1 MEQRNH
7 FIFSGCFL
15 TLGFLLSLTAGAAPK
30 NEQINVTLFGQPCT
44 MSGPFQRT
52 TLTQIHEISPEK
64 IRPDFNADQMKK
76 IRAKASGAKVG
87 QSQIDTYREHLR
99 KRLSAKI
106 AFSESIDEAKKKSIK
121 TPQAFKAWLTNL
133 KENIPAEKFEPFH
146 EEVRLLFEK
155 NGEKWSDTYI
165 ELLREKYESLIEP
178 DTEEEFHKAIRLAKI
193 QYLCVFDEGSDPN
206 NGRNED
212 ED

>member
-1 MEQRNH
+1 MKRRNH
-7 FIFSGCFL
+7 FIFSVYFL
-15 TLGFLLSLTAGAAPK
+15 TLGFLVNGPSEAAAK

-44 MSGPFQRT
+44 MSGPFNRA

-64 IRPDFNADQMKK
+64 IRPDFTAEQMKK
-76 IRAKASGAKVG
+76 VRTKASGKKVG
-87 QSQIDTYREHLR
+87 QTQIDNYREHLR

-106 AFSESIDEAKKKSIK
+106 AFNESIEEAKKKSIK

-133 KENIPAEKFEPFH
+133 KENIPSEKFDTFY
-146 EEVRLLFEK
+146 EEARSLFEK

-165 ELLREKYESLIEP
+165 ELLRGKYEALIEP

-193 QYLCVFDEGSDPN
+193 QYLCAFDEGSDPS
-206 NGRNED
+206 NGRDED
-212 ED
+212 EE